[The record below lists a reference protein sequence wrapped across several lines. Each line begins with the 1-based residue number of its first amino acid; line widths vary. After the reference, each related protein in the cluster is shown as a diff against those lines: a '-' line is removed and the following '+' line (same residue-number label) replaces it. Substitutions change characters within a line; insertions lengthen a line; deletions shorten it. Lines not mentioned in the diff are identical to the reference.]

1 MKLVKR
7 IVRFILPY
15 WKYVLAAIVASL
27 VFALLNSFT
36 IWMSATF
43 IETIFSQQTQELSI
57 AGESESRTQDIQ
69 TRLSLKEFLKEKTR
83 LLVEKESKIET
94 LRIVC
99 IVVFVAFLLKN
110 FFGYFKGIL
119 IARVNFKTVN
129 NIRNTLYEHLQKLSL
144 GYFERRKAGEITSIA
159 INDVGVLS
167 SSLTGS
173 LEKLIM
179 TPIQIIILITLLFI
193 ISWKLTLLVFLL
205 VPAMGVILI
214 EIGKSIRRKSK
225 RTYKQT
231 AVFISILQETIL
243 ALRIVKAFAMER
255 EEIKK
260 FKNATEKYF
269 TLSLRQRALQLLA
282 SPVNE
287 ILGVVA
293 AVFLLWFGGTQVLKG
308 SGLSPEDF
316 MRFFFFLFM
325 AFQPIKD
332 MTGVNNQI
340 QAGLAAAER
349 LFRII
354 DTKPKIQDHPN
365 AVKVTEFK
373 KSIELRNVW
382 FQYEDNPYVLK
393 DIDVRINRG
402 EIVAFVGQSG
412 AGKSTLVDLIPRF
425 YEVTQGG
432 IFIDGTDIREIKNN
446 SLKKLFGIVSQET
459 ILFNDT
465 VKYNIAYGSSIS
477 DDEAIYRAAKVA
489 NAHDFILQL
498 EKGYDTIVGDRGVKL
513 SGGQCQRVAIARAIL
528 RNPPILILD
537 EATSALDTESERLV
551 QEAIDRLMKNRTVLA
566 IAHRLSTVIH
576 ADKIVVLDK
585 GKIVDVGKHRK
596 LLKTCGLYKR
606 LYQMQFQDRIDESE

>member
-7 IVRFILPY
+7 IVRFIVPY
-15 WKYVLAAIVASL
+15 WKYILAAIVASL

-43 IETIFSQQTQELSI
+43 IETIFSQQAQEQL
-57 AGESESRTQDIQ
+57 AVEESESITQDIQ
-69 TRLSLKEFLKEKTR
+69 TQLSLKEFLKEKTR
-83 LLVEKESKIET
+83 LLVERESKIET

-99 IVVFVAFLLKN
+99 IVVFIAFLLKN
-110 FFGYFKGIL
+110 CFGYFKGIL
-119 IARVNFKTVN
+119 IARVNYKTVN

-144 GYFERRKAGEITSIA
+144 GYFDKRKAGEITSIA
-159 INDVGVLS
+159 INDVSVLS

-269 TLSLRQRALQLLA
+269 TLSLRQRSLQLLA

-316 MRFFFFLFM
+316 MRFFIFLFM

-354 DTKPKIQDHPN
+354 DTQPKIQDHPN
-365 AVKVTEFK
+365 AVEVAEFE
-373 KSIELRNVW
+373 KSIELRHVW

-402 EIVAFVGQSG
+402 EIAAFVGQSG

-432 IFIDGTDIREIKNN
+432 IFIDDMDIREIKNN

-465 VKYNIAYGSSIS
+465 VKYNIAYGSSVS

-585 GKIVDVGKHRK
+585 GKVVDVGKHRK
-596 LLKTCGLYKR
+596 LLKTCVLYKR
-606 LYQMQFQDRIDESE
+606 LYQMQFQDRIDENE